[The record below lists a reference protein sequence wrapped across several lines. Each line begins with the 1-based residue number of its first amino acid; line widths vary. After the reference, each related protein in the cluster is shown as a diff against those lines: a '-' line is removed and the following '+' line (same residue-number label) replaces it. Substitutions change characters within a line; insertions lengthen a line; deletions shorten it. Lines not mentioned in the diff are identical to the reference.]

1 MSAGAVDI
9 LRQWQARHNID
20 PVRAA
25 TPEKQ
30 KNMIGESLYPLIM
43 AQQPENA
50 PKITGMLLDAMDSD
64 ELLLLLE
71 SPAAL
76 SKKVNEATKVIEMN
90 S

>member
-1 MSAGAVDI
+1 
-9 LRQWQARHNID
+9 
-20 PVRAA
+20 
-25 TPEKQ
+25 
-30 KNMIGESLYPLIM
+30 MIGESLYPLIM

>member
-30 KNMIGESLYPLIM
+30 KNMIGESLYPLVM